1 MKLLV
6 DEMPYYE
13 DDCLFSEPE
22 WNYNEDKEGWI
33 YYCKITHTQ
42 CDLTLGECSCLKEL
56 QR

>member
-13 DDCLFSEPE
+13 DDCLFSESE
-22 WNYNEDKEGWI
+22 WNYNDSKEGWI

-42 CDLTLGECSCLKEL
+42 CDLILGECSCLKEL
-56 QR
+56 QK